1 MKRELFRFLAVLICF
16 AALKGMTSLSAY
28 YIGHWW
34 PGLLAWIIVLG
45 LIGLR
50 YEKWKRRKIEEAIAH
65 LDPDNL
71 NVESQRA
78 KAEKL
83 YNDNLDMAMRIATGE
98 EKAPT
103 GILAAAVYAKV
114 CSEAEKSDNLNVMM
128 KIANSLH
135 NAEISAESQKLK
147 FRNPNSAIEK
157 MKEVV
162 NARREAFEKR
172 EGRTVKSAV
181 QEEVENIKKAM
192 DESRPTEKDF
202 KDFADSLGDDKE

>member
-28 YIGHWW
+28 YIDHWW

-65 LDPDNL
+65 LDPDRV
-71 NVESQRA
+71 NVGTQ
-78 KAEKL
+78 KTMVEKL
-83 YNDNLDMAMRIATGE
+83 YNDNPGMAMRIATGE
-98 EKAPT
+98 EKAPN

-114 CSEAEKSDNLNVMM
+114 CSEAEKSDNLDMM
-128 KIANSLH
+128 MRIANSLH

-147 FRNPNSAIEK
+147 FRNPDSAIEK

-192 DESRPTEKDF
+192 NESKPTEKEF
-202 KDFADSLGDDKE
+202 KDLVDSLGGDKK